1 MGFNILPLWPGK
13 QINILLS
20 HINIDNNIKV
30 KEFCDVDQRKIGH
43 YYEHQESTESPKPKI
58 SIHHFGSGEG

>member
-1 MGFNILPLWPGK
+1 MQPICL
-13 QINILLS
+13 
-20 HINIDNNIKV
+20 V

-58 SIHHFGSGEG
+58 SIHHFGSGLG